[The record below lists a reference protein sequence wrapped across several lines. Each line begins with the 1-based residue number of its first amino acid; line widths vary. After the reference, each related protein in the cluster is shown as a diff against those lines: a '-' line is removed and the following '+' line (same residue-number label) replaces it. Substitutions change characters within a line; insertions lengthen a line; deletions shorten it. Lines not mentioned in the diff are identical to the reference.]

1 MTTNWRSIIERLRS
15 GMELTPDE
23 GHSLMSEMLAGGAD
37 PSDIAEFLLALK
49 AKGETS
55 GEIAGMLRAVREA
68 STSVMLETSIHERAI
83 DIVGTGG
90 DNSHSVNVSTMAS
103 FVVAGAGVPVCKH
116 GNRAASS
123 KCGTADVL
131 EALGA
136 RIELAPDEVAKCV
149 ERTNFGFCFAPAFHP
164 SFRRVGPIRRELGV
178 PTVFNLLGPL
188 ANPAR
193 VRHML
198 VGVGNAAFVER
209 MAGALRD
216 NGVHRAW
223 VVHGHG
229 GLDELSL
236 SGPNEVWEVR
246 RHEVTRSVV
255 DPLEFGI
262 ARSGIDELRG
272 GDPAFNAE
280 IVRRVMAGDSGPV
293 RNVVVFNSA
302 AALVVAGAAHDIGEA
317 VDIARR
323 SIDSGA
329 AQRALEGFVEAS
341 NDVALC
347 DD

>member
-1 MTTNWRSIIERLRS
+1 MNWQSISERLRN
-15 GMELTPDE
+15 GVELTSEE
-23 GHSLMSEMLAGGAD
+23 GHSLMSEMLAGEVNPA
-37 PSDIAEFLLALK
+37 DIAAFLLALK

-55 GEIAGMLRAVREA
+55 GEISGMLRAVREA
-68 STSVMLETSIHERAI
+68 STSVVLPVLIHERAI

-90 DNSHSVNVSTMAS
+90 DNSHSVNVSTMTS

-136 RIELAPDEVAKCV
+136 RIEMSPGEVTKCV

-164 SFRRVGPIRRELGV
+164 SFRHVGPIRRELGV

-198 VGVGNAAFVER
+198 VGVGNPAFVER
-209 MAGALRD
+209 MAIALRE
-216 NGVHRAW
+216 GEVHRAW

-236 SGPNEVWEVR
+236 SGANEVWEVR
-246 RHEVTRSVV
+246 EGSVTKTIV
-255 DPLEFGI
+255 DALEFGI
-262 ARSGIDELRG
+262 DRSGIDELRG
-272 GDPAFNAE
+272 GDPAFNAAV
-280 IVRRVMAGDSGPV
+280 VRRVMAGERGPV

-302 AALVVAGAAHDIGEA
+302 AALLVAGAASDIGEA
-317 VDIARR
+317 IEIAQR
-323 SIDSGA
+323 SIDMGA
-329 AQRALEGFVEAS
+329 AQRVLEGFVEAS
-341 NDVALC
+341 NDGALC